1 MTETSRPGG
10 QIPDRPAPAGD
21 FPLSHL
27 QTGAPDKRGRMV
39 VDVLWAVRDFKIYKT
54 EKGISPQF
62 SDDAETARKQ
72 RQDYMSLGPELAELN
87 QQIEMLKN
95 GWARWITWLWR
106 RLGARDDPQLAYCER
121 ETARGIAQAL
131 DGQPD
136 EGRKTIADLSQRLA
150 KRFGNVLRVLYFS
163 ICALAALEITVA
175 LAIYTDGMT
184 PAHTDT
190 ILGLQ
195 TFQLSVAAVMGCLG
209 ALLST
214 AIGLRGLAI
223 DPAAS
228 LTINITYAV
237 QRMLVGILG
246 AVVLHITLK
255 SGIVSALIG
264 TAQITPGEDSAIYK
278 LAFMSLLAGFSERL
292 VPNLLEKSTEKFGGA
307 NAAPPTKTPTAG
319 PAPSS
324 GPGQVPPARDPA

>member
-1 MTETSRPGG
+1 MADANVPATPASGPRLP
-10 QIPDRPAPAGD
+10 PDD
-21 FPLSHL
+21 FPLSNLHSG
-27 QTGAPDKRGRMV
+27 TPDKRGRMV
-39 VDVLWAVRDFKIYKT
+39 IDVLWAVRDFKIYKT
-54 EKGISPQF
+54 DKGISPQF
-62 SDDAETARKQ
+62 SDDPEMARKQ
-72 RQDYMSLGPELAELN
+72 RQAYMSLGPELAELN
-87 QQIEMLKN
+87 QQIEMLRN
-95 GWARWITWLWR
+95 GWARWITWLWQ

-131 DGQPD
+131 DGRPD
-136 EGRKTIADLSQRLA
+136 EGRQTLADLSQRLA

-175 LAIYTDGMT
+175 LAIYTDGMS

-214 AIGLRGLAI
+214 AIGLRNLAI

-264 TAQITPGEDSAIYK
+264 TAQVTGGEDSAIYK

-292 VPNLLEKSTEKFGGA
+292 VPNLLERTAKKYEEGSPEGTAAAERAEK
-307 NAAPPTKTPTAG
+307 AG
-319 PAPSS
+319 
-324 GPGQVPPARDPA
+324 